1 MFVVKRDTFVTL
13 LRNDFS
19 AIGRSTIL
27 KNQKFDKKQLYR
39 VMKCRCCEKKF
50 FIFLDKD
57 IPFIQIEKKDVKR
70 NFYNQKN

>member
-13 LRNDFS
+13 LRKDIS
-19 AIGRSTIL
+19 TIGRSTIL

-39 VMKCRCCEKKF
+39 VMKCKCCEKKF

-70 NFYNQKN
+70 NFYN

>member
-19 AIGRSTIL
+19 AIGSSTIL

-70 NFYNQKN
+70 NFYN